1 MNRPRFR
8 RDGREGMRSGTATT
22 LLCMA
27 GLVVAGLGLAYCVHL
42 GAERGDENDQES
54 TSAAALKYIAPS
66 TTSPE
71 MPPTVGAAPAPS
83 TVSPNGGLTVT
94 RSKMLLGTVDKLT
107 GSELG
112 IHMSDGR
119 RHTITVTSDTHFESA
134 HSSSSPTVRIGD
146 IVVVHVLIKGDEM
159 VADLVVDGRVTAS
172 SPGN

>member
-1 MNRPRFR
+1 MNRPRLR
-8 RDGREGMRSGTATT
+8 RGAGDGMRSGTATT

-42 GAERGDENDQES
+42 GAERGDDNEQES
-54 TSAAALKYIAPS
+54 TSAAALKYIAPR
-66 TTSPE
+66 TSATEVPS
-71 MPPTVGAAPAPS
+71 TVGAAPAPS
-83 TVSPNGGLTVT
+83 AGTPNGGLTVT

-107 GSELG
+107 DSELG

-119 RHTITVTSDTHFESA
+119 RHSITVTSDTHFESA
-134 HSSSSPTVRIGD
+134 HSSTTPTVKIGD

-159 VADLVVDGRVTAS
+159 IADLVVDGRVTAS